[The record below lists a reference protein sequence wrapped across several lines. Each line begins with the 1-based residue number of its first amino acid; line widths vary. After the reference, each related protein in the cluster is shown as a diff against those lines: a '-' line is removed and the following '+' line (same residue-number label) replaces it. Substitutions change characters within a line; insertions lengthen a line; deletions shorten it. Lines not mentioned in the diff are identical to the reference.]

1 MPRCACL
8 VLLSFL
14 TGSLSAQEFRA
25 SVSGQITDPAGA
37 AVPAADVAVTNLDRN
52 TSSRVVSNAAGRYV
66 LEFLSPGR
74 YTLTVEKTGFK
85 KFVRAGLNLEAADHV
100 ALNVALEIGET
111 NQSVTVTDEPPLLE
125 TETASRASTIE
136 NRVLE
141 NVPTNGRNLFSL
153 QYTEPGVIK
162 QSTYWGSM
170 ELWAYS
176 DVNGVSIN
184 GGRSGENETLMDGV
198 ADTNAN
204 RSVSLMPSLSGTQE
218 VTVLSNIYDAQFGRF
233 GGGVTSVSVKSGTNR
248 LHGEAYEFLKN
259 IRLDA
264 TDALNDGDTLT
275 EQFGIAPQ
283 LATLEMMM
291 LPKSQRLLGGAVS
304 ALLGSSAS
312 RFLCLESM
320 QDPPIILWVWGR
332 KKILPVNI
340 VNMEIKEE
348 QYATDLNPTRAVV
361 TVQLEVIEGPN
372 APYLYSK
379 AMQEVMGALNLA
391 HIGDLSKT
399 IVPA

>member
-1 MPRCACL
+1 M
-8 VLLSFL
+8 
-14 TGSLSAQEFRA
+14 
-25 SVSGQITDPAGA
+25 SG
-37 AVPAADVAVTNLDRN
+37 
-52 TSSRVVSNAAGRYV
+52 
-66 LEFLSPGR
+66 F
-74 YTLTVEKTGFK
+74 
-85 KFVRAGLNLEAADHV
+85 
-100 ALNVALEIGET
+100 T
-111 NQSVTVTDEPPLLE
+111 NQPKILKGAFVEFGISLPPLLVVFQFNPL
-125 TETASRASTIE
+125 TITRSRAATPVRPGSQQSSRSTQSAGLV
-136 NRVLE
+136 NALVA
-141 NVPTNGRNLFSL
+141 GGASSL
-153 QYTEPGVIK
+153 VK
-162 QSTYWGSM
+162 FR
-170 ELWAYS
+170 
-176 DVNGVSIN
+176 NGV
-184 GGRSGENETLMDGV
+184 TLNV
-198 ADTNAN
+198 Q
-204 RSVSLMPSLSGTQE
+204 QE
-218 VTVLSNIYDAQFGRF
+218 KISFD
-233 GGGVTSVSVKSGTNR
+233 
-248 LHGEAYEFLKN
+248 

-291 LPKSQRLLGGAVS
+291 LPKSQSLLGGAVS

>member
-1 MPRCACL
+1 
-8 VLLSFL
+8 VSFRR
-14 TGSLSAQEFRA
+14 GE
-25 SVSGQITDPAGA
+25 
-37 AVPAADVAVTNLDRN
+37 
-52 TSSRVVSNAAGRYV
+52 
-66 LEFLSPGR
+66 
-74 YTLTVEKTGFK
+74 TGFRNG
-85 KFVRAGLNLEAADHV
+85 VT
-100 ALNVALEIGET
+100 LNVQPEKI
-111 NQSVTVTDEPPLLE
+111 SFD
-125 TETASRASTIE
+125 
-136 NRVLE
+136 
-141 NVPTNGRNLFSL
+141 
-153 QYTEPGVIK
+153 
-162 QSTYWGSM
+162 
-170 ELWAYS
+170 
-176 DVNGVSIN
+176 
-184 GGRSGENETLMDGV
+184 
-198 ADTNAN
+198 
-204 RSVSLMPSLSGTQE
+204 
-218 VTVLSNIYDAQFGRF
+218 
-233 GGGVTSVSVKSGTNR
+233 
-248 LHGEAYEFLKN
+248 

-291 LPKSQRLLGGAVS
+291 LPKSQSLLGGAVS

-332 KKILPVNI
+332 KKVLPVNI
-340 VNMEIKEE
+340 VNMQIKEE
-348 QYATDLNPTRAVV
+348 EYATDLNPTRAVV